1 MKRPICPFC
10 TSDRLEANA
19 MKDTVRVY
27 TCLDCGTTTKA
38 TIVVNLRALV
48 GLCKQGRNI
57 TAVKMHRAKT
67 GADLKEAKDF
77 IDQLCNYV

>member
-10 TSDRLEANA
+10 TSDRLEPNA

-38 TIVVNLRALV
+38 TIVVNLKALI
-48 GLCKQGRNI
+48 GLCKQERKI

-67 GADLKEAKDF
+67 GTGLKEAKDF
-77 IDQLCNYV
+77 IDQLSHYV